1 MRFDKKLGTW
11 CFFSLVLLRSP
22 FLHFI
27 IVRFFISFYNLAI
40 LSTLPTAWKRR
51 KVCRSFSSRKLF
63 PERARKRYEIF
74 LSILNSLFSISPPR
88 HRRNQARI
96 IIKIAKRNVIAVG
109 PAHTSHWKMG
119 IEKIHYLR
127 IKITYQRINKFVY
140 TRRNQTSLSYY
151 VQSPRFALKSA
162 RVLNVSAR
170 KKLIVL

>member
-1 MRFDKKLGTW
+1 MFLLV
-11 CFFSLVLLRSP
+11 SLVTFTVLTFYYCS
-22 FLHFI
+22 
-27 IVRFFISFYNLAI
+27 FFISFYNLAI

-51 KVCRSFSSRKLF
+51 KVCRSFSCRKLF

-88 HRRNQARI
+88 HRRNRARI

-127 IKITYQRINKFVY
+127 IKITYQRTNKFVY